1 MNNLNQQFKIIL
13 VLSVVI
19 LLGIAVGL
27 AVSFVAKG
35 DSLSPSECIQVC
47 DLQAEQNL
55 KYPRLNFDGQPYQFN
70 VKSCVKKCISE
81 GL

>member
-1 MNNLNQQFKIIL
+1 MFKDTIFFIIFLIIL
-13 VLSVVI
+13 VGLIMVVFTS
-19 LLGIAVGL
+19 LE
-27 AVSFVAKG
+27 SR
-35 DSLSPSECIQVC
+35 SLSPSECIQVC

-55 KYPRLNFDGQPYQFN
+55 KYPHLNFDDQPYQFN